1 MSAYP
6 ESMRYFLD
14 EVNGV
19 STNIFRLEPQNSNEA
34 VGNRIRRFTLPANS
48 LLNLRSFKLWFAC
61 STETPANE
69 LGNGAGGRLPAG
81 IDRLIQ
87 RVEVTCGGVQLSA
100 GSNYY
105 NVLRQA
111 KCNLQ
116 GNDMN
121 AELNHPDCVRGVQ
134 YPNNGNKDQDNGLEA
149 PDIGGANTGVQDVQ
163 RPHYSPP
170 IALGNWQYPEILV
183 VPAATNPFG
192 GGAVDDVGIK
202 SCERYSS
209 ANYRTPFCVDKW
221 EGFLG
226 SCEPS
231 ILDSS
236 LLPDIVIS
244 IFLDDDSPL
253 ASVNGPFMA
262 GTGNDHSDP
271 ADRWNYRCTTYS
283 GVPAYWSMQNIH
295 ATIECLG
302 LSDGVLDAL
311 EASIIAQEGSLRI
324 PFKQYFSFQDT
335 TSNTLR
341 FNVATQSLDRIW
353 VAHRANNYALGNRC
367 GLRQVLGTKAASY
380 ANRIVDEPTT
390 DEEALQIILDPGTCY
405 YDSGGGNVVS
415 TNKEQYNTVKFDMRE
430 PTPVTGAQP
439 RYQFSL
445 NASFY
450 PQFQATYEEMVGVS
464 RNSVEGW
471 REDHVSLATM
481 RNNFSTQC
489 IRLCLPQTGVRKIS
503 GFDTRSV
510 SLNGYYNL
518 HNVTSNAG
526 EIPTINLF
534 CECTSVLRI
543 GAARQLEVVQ

>member
-19 STNIFRLEPQNSNEA
+19 STNIFRLEPQNSNSA
-34 VGNRIRRFTLPANS
+34 TANRILRFTLPANS
-48 LLNLRSFKLWFAC
+48 LLNLRSFKLWFSA
-61 STETPANE
+61 STNTPA
-69 LGNGAGGRLPAG
+69 GSRDGAGGRLPAG

-121 AELNHPDCVRGVQ
+121 AELNHPDCVRAVQ
-134 YPNNGNKDQDNGLEA
+134 YPDNGRKAPNIDNGLGPPSITGTQSVQLPQYNNPGLPNTWAA
-149 PDIGGANTGVQDVQ
+149 PQILLVADSTVTFPPGALN
-163 RPHYSPP
+163 
-170 IALGNWQYPEILV
+170 PEVL
-183 VPAATNPFG
+183 T
-192 GGAVDDVGIK
+192 K
-202 SCERYSS
+202 SCEQYSS
-209 ANYRTPFCVDKW
+209 TDYRTPFCVDKW

-253 ASVNGPFMA
+253 ASVRGPFLP
-262 GTGNDHSDP
+262 GTGESAAVPWPD
-271 ADRWNYRCTTYS
+271 YS
-283 GVPAYWSMQNIH
+283 CVDYSRTPAYWDMQNIH

-311 EASIIAQEGSLRI
+311 EASIIAQEGSLRV

-353 VAHRANNYALGNRC
+353 IAHRAPGHELGNRC
-367 GLRQVLGTKAASY
+367 ALRSVLGTKAAGS
-380 ANRIVDEPTT
+380 AIRDIPQPTT
-390 DEEALQIILDPGTCY
+390 AGDAVQIIMDPAVSM
-405 YDSGGGNVVS
+405 YDSGGGDVVK
-415 TNKEQYNTVKFDMRE
+415 TANERYLTAKFDMRE
-430 PTPVTGAQP
+430 PIPSDVTGGAQP

-464 RNSVEGW
+464 RNSVESW
-471 REDHVSLATM
+471 REDHVSLSTM
-481 RNNFSTQC
+481 RNNLSSQC

-510 SLNGYYNL
+510 SLNGYYNM
-518 HNVTSNAG
+518 HGVTSVADN
-526 EIPTINLF
+526 IPTINLF